1 MKKSQI
7 IGLIL
12 ALAILIG
19 MNFLPASET
28 LSIGGRNTL
37 GILFTVIVLLITEP
51 IPIGVTCLL
60 SIPLLVLFK
69 AVPTIPA
76 ALGGFTNPIVFFVLA
91 SFGISR
97 ALTKVPLSNRLLKVL
112 IKTFG
117 KNVKR
122 VMLAVM
128 ITIAVVSSVIS
139 NVAATAVFISIV
151 LGFLQIYK
159 REEDRRKTGKTFM
172 IALPVAGMI
181 GGMLTPAGSSL
192 NLMTLS
198 FLEELTG
205 ASVTFLEWMVIGV
218 PVVLV
223 VLPFAWFI
231 LLKIY
236 PVVEIP
242 EKDIM
247 DYVDTLDVPEKMDAK
262 ERYVLL
268 LMTIMFT
275 LWILSSWFPVFNIT
289 IVALV
294 GFAFL
299 FIPGFEIITWD
310 EFLASVSWPAF
321 FLVGS
326 VITIG
331 GALISN
337 GVSQWLVANFFP
349 QTLNLPTIGIGFVA
363 GIIVFLMLIIVPV
376 APALIPLLSAPF
388 VGLAVSIGISP
399 VFLMMVLGLTVA
411 NCYLLPLDT
420 VPLLTYMT
428 GYYKMQDMPKVTA
441 FIQLFLAVIVAI
453 WVPIALSILGLM

>member
-1 MKKSQI
+1 MKKSQLV
-7 IGLIL
+7 GLIL
-12 ALAILIG
+12 AGIVIVG
-19 MNFLPASET
+19 MNFLPLSET
-28 LSIGGRNTL
+28 LSMGGRNTL
-37 GILFTVIVLLITEP
+37 GILIAVIILLITEP

-60 SIPLLVLFK
+60 SIPLLFLFK
-69 AVPTIPA
+69 AVGSLPA

-112 IKTFG
+112 IKMFG
-117 KNVKR
+117 RNVKR
-122 VMLAVM
+122 VMLAMM
-128 ITIAVVSSVIS
+128 ITIALVSSVIS

-151 LGFLQIYK
+151 LGFLQIYDK
-159 REEDRRKTGKTFM
+159 EEDRNKTGKTFM

-198 FLEELTG
+198 FLKDLTG
-205 ASVTFLEWMVIGV
+205 STVTFLEWMVIGV
-218 PVVLV
+218 PVVV
-223 VLPFAWFI
+223 IVLPVAWFL

-242 EKDIM
+242 EKVIM

-262 ERYVLL
+262 EKYVLI
-268 LMTIMFT
+268 LMTTMFT
-275 LWILSSWFPVFNIT
+275 LWILSSWFPVFNIAV
-289 IVALV
+289 VALI
-294 GFAFL
+294 GFGFL
-299 FIPGFEIITWD
+299 FLPGFQVITWD
-310 EFLASVSWPAF
+310 EFMASVSWPAF
-321 FLVGS
+321 FLNGS

-349 QTLNLPTIGIGFVA
+349 QTLNLPVIGIGFVT
-363 GIIVFLMLIIVPV
+363 GLIVFVMLIIVPV

-388 VGLAVSIGISP
+388 VGLAISIGISP
-399 VFLMMVLGLTVA
+399 VLLMMVLGLTVA

-428 GYYKMQDMPKVTA
+428 GYYKMQDMPRVTA
-441 FIQLFLAVIVAI
+441 LIQLFVALVVAL
-453 WVPIALSILGLM
+453 WVPAALGLLGL